1 MCQAYALELYVLT
14 FLRLAVGKPLILTIF
29 LEKIMRVLYIII
41 CCALAST
48 ALLWLGRWGKLP
60 KRYAACAALT
70 SMVLAGTL
78 LLLAVLPGNSFYGP
92 VLTHGSTTKKQIA
105 LTFDDGPYPPYTQQ
119 LLKVLADKGVHATFF
134 MVGENAAKHPEIV
147 KMVQAGGHE
156 IALHAGKH
164 QDLLKLKRAELD
176 ANIAAGKS
184 TLERLTGQR
193 VQYMRPP
200 HGFKDWQV
208 LAALEAAGLKAVNWS
223 VIPRDWTNPGVQRI
237 VDRTCFAA
245 EPGAVVLLHDGD
257 SPKNAA
263 PRSQTVAAVGLII
276 DQLREEKYQ
285 FVTISELEK

>member
-1 MCQAYALELYVLT
+1 
-14 FLRLAVGKPLILTIF
+14 
-29 LEKIMRVLYIII
+29 MRVLYIII
-41 CCALAST
+41 LCALAST
-48 ALLWLGRWGKLP
+48 ALLWLGRLGKLP
-60 KRYAACAALT
+60 KRHAAAAALL
-70 SMVLAGTL
+70 SMVLASAL

-92 VLTHGSTTKKQIA
+92 VLTHGSTAKKQIA

-119 LLKVLADKGVHATFF
+119 LLKVLADKQVHATFF

-147 KMVQAGGHE
+147 KAVRAGGHE

-164 QDLLKLKRAELD
+164 QDLLKLNQAELTT
-176 ANIAAGKS
+176 NIASGKS
-184 TLERLTGQR
+184 TLESLTGQR
-193 VQYMRPP
+193 VLYMRPP

-208 LAALEAAGLKAVNWS
+208 LGAIEAAGLKAVNWS

-237 VDRTCFAA
+237 VDRVCYAA
-245 EPGAVVLLHDGD
+245 EPGAIVLLHDGD

-263 PRSQTVAAVGLII
+263 PREQTVAAVGLII